1 MFFLGVVVHALLLLL
16 FVITVVSVF
25 ANSINAAIILKT
37 KMLTILIRH
46 LPPDMLKASV
56 KSF

>member
-25 ANSINAAIILKT
+25 TNSINAAIILKT
-37 KMLTILIRH
+37 KM
-46 LPPDMLKASV
+46 
-56 KSF
+56 